1 MPEEHV
7 GQLGF
12 EYAWKELLAR
22 TRQAGTGLPLSKE
35 FNTDSFHRRL
45 PHVQHLHV

>member
-12 EYAWKELLAR
+12 EYAWKDLL
-22 TRQAGTGLPLSKE
+22 TRSRDAGTSQAALAEKFDLDV
-35 FNTDSFHRRL
+35 FLYQAN
-45 PHVQHLHV
+45 

>member
-12 EYAWKELLAR
+12 EYAWKDLLTRAR
-22 TRQAGTGLPLSKE
+22 DAGTFLNAFDEKKKALTAFPY
-35 FNTDSFHRRL
+35 
-45 PHVQHLHV
+45 